1 MKKRAKKFVPKYP
14 GERSLTEA
22 EIVAAAESDPDAL
35 PLTKSA
41 LAKLRRVPAV
51 KRLRWELGLTQQAFA
66 ERYGIPLGTLRDWEQ
81 GRAEPDATART
92 YLKVIKAD
100 PKKVAKIYEAA

>member
-51 KRLRWELGLTQQAFA
+51 KRLRWELGLTS
-66 ERYGIPLGTLRDWEQ
+66 RPS
-81 GRAEPDATART
+81 PSATAFHSARCEIGSKDEPSLMPPRERT
-92 YLKVIKAD
+92 
-100 PKKVAKIYEAA
+100 